1 MSTELKE
8 MLRSILQ
15 EELADIR
22 TDLQELKTGQKQLE
36 QRQEKLEQRQEKL
49 EQKQESFDTKL
60 DNFMIELRSGF
71 KYLEATIKEHRVVID
86 LIQRGEKPEIN

>member
-22 TDLQELKTGQKQLE
+22 TDLQELKTGQKQ
-36 QRQEKLEQRQEKL
+36 LEQRQEKL

-86 LIQRGEKPEIN
+86 LIQRGEKPEINED